1 MHGQAQRINWHQQRH
16 KSSLSSWLLSGINA
30 AGGYYLTAMAIYT
43 WLYCWINY
51 LRVADL
57 AQVQTK
63 KKQATP
69 AGNPVKFDA
78 GENDKL
84 YVAYAWP
91 AL

>member
-1 MHGQAQRINWHQQRH
+1 MPRV
-16 KSSLSSWLLSGINA
+16 GIS
-30 AGGYYLTAMAIYT
+30 YLTAMAIYT
-43 WLYCWINY
+43 LPYCWINY

-57 AQVQTK
+57 AQDQTE

-78 GENDKL
+78 DENDKL

-91 AL
+91 TL